1 VEIATDGEIDA
12 WARANV
18 ESAYHPSG
26 TCKIGAK
33 GDPMAVLDP
42 DCRVRGLAGLRVVDA
57 AVFPAIPN
65 GNLNAPVIMAA
76 EKAADLILGRTPLP
90 PSRAEV
96 HIDPEWRTRQRPG
109 TPVRRVA

>member
-1 VEIATDGEIDA
+1 
-12 WARANV
+12 
-18 ESAYHPSG
+18 
-26 TCKIGAK
+26 
-33 GDPMAVLDP
+33 
-42 DCRVRGLAGLRVVDA
+42 
-57 AVFPAIPN
+57 
-65 GNLNAPVIMAA
+65 MAA